1 MVGELEYIR
10 SIHAFTVEAPDGT
23 VLLRVDR
30 EPAGTL
36 VTPPVRASLAAIRDD
51 HSGELVL
58 VRVTSDPAVTVLAH
72 VADVARYGWETW
84 LGASTLAHPVAAQPP
99 RLAHG
104 PVPRAVAPAPGPSP

>member
-1 MVGELEYIR
+1 MVSELEYIR

-72 VADVARYGWETW
+72 VADVAGYGWDTW
-84 LGASTLAHPVAAQPP
+84 LGASTLAHRSEERSVGEGFVRPVKS
-99 RLAHG
+99 RC
-104 PVPRAVAPAPGPSP
+104 S